1 MFLKYFYLV
10 QTQQEL
16 AAENLLL
23 RQEITFL
30 KEELAQL
37 KRLIFGS
44 KKERFIPAH
53 SDQQSLFDLQQT
65 QVAPET
71 ETVTYERE
79 KPVHKGQAKRLL
91 LPAHLPR
98 KEETIY
104 PEGID
109 VDNCTKIGEKVTE
122 VLEYTPGKFY
132 VQKTVRPVYKQN
144 NEIVVAQLPTQVI
157 PSGNAGAS
165 VLAYLM
171 VSKFMDHLPFYRQVQ
186 IFKREGMVI
195 PESTIT
201 GWYRKTSE
209 LLMPLYEV
217 MLDHIKSV
225 DYIQAD
231 ESPIPV
237 LSVDK
242 PGSTHKGYQWV
253 FLLPKAK
260 MVIFKYDQ
268 SRGQCVPEEI
278 LEDFS
283 GCLQTDGY
291 AGYNQQGKR
300 SEITHIACMAHVRR
314 KFDEAKE
321 NNLAL
326 ASHALEQIQLLYR
339 IEREASEA
347 LLSADQ
353 VATLRQQKAIPI
365 LNDLKTWLDEQYPKA
380 LPKSAI
386 GKAIAYSLKFW
397 PQLTAYTQNG
407 DWQIDNNAV
416 ENKIR
421 PLALGRK
428 NYLFAGSHQA
438 AQQAAMMYSLL
449 GTCKINGIEPLEW
462 FTDTLRK
469 LPDTKISQLHQL
481 LPINKET

>member
-1 MFLKYFYLV
+1 MKYFCLV
-10 QTQQEL
+10 RTQQEL

-37 KRLIFGS
+37 KRMIFGS

-65 QVAPET
+65 QAVAQMET
-71 ETVTYERE
+71 LTYERE
-79 KPVHKGQAKRLL
+79 KPAKKGSAKRLL

-98 KEETIY
+98 QEETIY
-104 PEGID
+104 PEGLD
-109 VDNCTKIGEKVTE
+109 VDHCTKIGEKVSE

-132 VQKTVRPVYKQN
+132 VQKTVRPVYKSN
-144 NEIVVAQLPTQVI
+144 NEIVVAELPTQVI
-157 PSGNAGAS
+157 PGGNAGAS

-171 VSKFMDHLPFYRQVQ
+171 VSKFIDHLPFYRQVK
-186 IFKREGMVI
+186 IFKRDGMTI

-201 GWYRKTSE
+201 GWFRKTSE
-209 LLMPLYEV
+209 LLSPLYEV
-217 MLDHIKSV
+217 MVDHVKST
-225 DYIQAD
+225 DYIKAD

-237 LSVDK
+237 LSADK

-278 LEDFS
+278 LRDFS

-300 SEITHIACMAHVRR
+300 ADITHIACMAHARR

-321 NNLAL
+321 NNYAL
-326 ASHALEQIQLLYR
+326 ASHALEQIQLLYK
-339 IEREASEA
+339 IEREAGQAS
-347 LLSADQ
+347 LTADQ
-353 VATLRQQKAIPI
+353 IATLREQKAVPI
-365 LNDLKTWLDEQYPKA
+365 LNNLKTWLDEQYQKV

-386 GKAIAYSLKFW
+386 GKAIAYSLKLW

-407 DWQIDNNAV
+407 YWQIDNNTV

-438 AQQAAMMYSLL
+438 AQQAALMYSLL
-449 GTCKINGIEPLEW
+449 GTCKLNDIEPLQW
-462 FTDTLRK
+462 LTNTLRK
-469 LPDTKISQLHQL
+469 LPDTKTSQLHQL
-481 LPINKET
+481 LPLNNT

>member
-1 MFLKYFYLV
+1 M
-10 QTQQEL
+10 QTQQDL
-16 AAENLLL
+16 AVENRLL

-44 KKERFIPAH
+44 KKERFIPAD
-53 SDQQSLFDLQQT
+53 SNQQSLFEEEKVE
-65 QVAPET
+65 VAPEK

-79 KPVHKGQAKRLL
+79 KPAKKGNAKRLL

-98 KEETIY
+98 QEETIY
-104 PEGID
+104 PEGVDI
-109 VDNCTKIGEKVTE
+109 DNCTKIGEKVTE

-132 VQKTVRPVYKQN
+132 VQKTVRPVYKQHQ
-144 NEIVVAQLPTQVI
+144 EIVVAELPTQVI

-186 IFKREGMVI
+186 IFKRDGMTI

-217 MLDHIKSV
+217 MLEQIKSV

-253 FLLPKAK
+253 FLLPKVK
-260 MVIFKYDQ
+260 MVVFKYDQ

-278 LEDFS
+278 LQDFS

-291 AGYNQQGKR
+291 AGYNRQGNR
-300 SEITHIACMAHVRR
+300 SDITHIACMAHVRR

-321 NNLAL
+321 NNMAL
-326 ASHALEQIQLLYR
+326 ASHALEQIQQLYQ
-339 IEREASEA
+339 IEREANEA
-347 LLSADQ
+347 SLSADQ
-353 VATLRQQKAIPI
+353 TAALRQQKAIPI
-365 LNDLKTWLDEQYPKA
+365 LNDLKTWLDEEYTKA

-386 GKAIAYSLKFW
+386 GKAIAYSLRLW
-397 PQLTAYTQNG
+397 PQLTTYTQNG
-407 DWQIDNNAV
+407 HWQIDNNAV

-449 GTCKINGIEPLEW
+449 GTCKINGIEPLKW
-462 FTDTLRK
+462 LTDTLRK
-469 LPDTKISQLHQL
+469 LPDTKTSQLHQL
-481 LPINKET
+481 LPINKENQTS

>member
-1 MFLKYFYLV
+1 MKYFCLV

-23 RQEITFL
+23 RQEIAFL
-30 KEELAQL
+30 KEELAQF
-37 KRLIFGS
+37 KRLVFGS
-44 KKERFIPAH
+44 KKERFI
-53 SDQQSLFDLQQT
+53 STLSSQQSLFDPQEVQM
-65 QVAPET
+65 APQK

-79 KPVHKGQAKRLL
+79 KPAKKGNAKRLL

-98 KEETIY
+98 QEETIH
-104 PEGID
+104 PEGVD

-132 VQKTVRPVYKQN
+132 VQKTVRPVYKQHD
-144 NEIVVAQLPTQVI
+144 EILVAELPTQVI
-157 PSGNAGAS
+157 PSGNAGVS

-186 IFKREGMVI
+186 IFKRDGMTI

-217 MLDHIKSV
+217 MVDYIKKA

-237 LSVDK
+237 LSADK

-253 FLLPKAK
+253 FLIPKAN

-268 SRGQCVPEEI
+268 SRGKCVPEEI
-278 LEDFS
+278 LQDFS
-283 GCLQTDGY
+283 GCLQTDAYG
-291 AGYNQQGKR
+291 GYNQQGKR

-326 ASHALEQIQLLYR
+326 ASHALEQIQLLYQ

-353 VATLRQQKAIPI
+353 IATLRQQKAIPI
-365 LNDLKTWLDEQYPKA
+365 LNDLKAWMEEEYPKA
-380 LPKSAI
+380 LSKSAI
-386 GKAIAYSLKFW
+386 AKAIAYSLRLW
-397 PQLTAYTQNG
+397 PKLTAYTQNG

-449 GTCKINGIEPLEW
+449 GTCKINGIEPLNW
-462 FTDTLRK
+462 LTDTLRK
-469 LPDTKISQLHQL
+469 LPDTKTSQLRQL
-481 LPINKET
+481 LPINKES